1 VNNDLLRYLIDLL
14 PIIPGGVL
22 NMAFVKSKFLQ
33 SWAQPLDGGL
43 VLSDGKRLF
52 GANKTWKGV
61 IGMIVFT
68 AICTIVLNIY
78 PTQYAAFRSG
88 RSLHDI
94 PYEGLYG
101 ATLGLAYVLAEL
113 PNSFIKR
120 RLDIAPGKNATGIK
134 GILFTIIDQADSIIG
149 GAIVISLYTPMSTY
163 HFWQL
168 VLVASAIHY
177 AVNVLL
183 YFVRL
188 KSQAG

>member
-1 VNNDLLRYLIDLL
+1 MV
-14 PIIPGGVL
+14 
-22 NMAFVKSKFLQ
+22 FVKSRFLQ
-33 SWAQPLDGGL
+33 SLSKPLDRGV
-43 VLSDGKRLF
+43 VLGDGKRLF
-52 GANKTWKGV
+52 GANKTWKGL

-78 PTQYAAFRSG
+78 PEQSSAFRSG

-94 PYEGLYG
+94 PYQALYG
-101 ATLGLAYVLAEL
+101 ASLGLAYVLAEL

-120 RLDIAPGKNATGIK
+120 RLDIAPGKNATGMK
-134 GILFTIIDQADSIIG
+134 GILFTVIDQADSIIG
-149 GAIVISLYTPMSTY
+149 GAIVISLYNPMACY
-163 HFWQL
+163 QFWQL

-177 AVNVLL
+177 TINVLL

>member
-1 VNNDLLRYLIDLL
+1 MNNDLLRYLIDLL
-14 PIIPGGVL
+14 PIIPGGIL

-33 SWAQPLDGGL
+33 SWAKPVDGGL

-52 GANKTWKGV
+52 GANKTWKGL

-68 AICTIVLNIY
+68 VICTIVLNIF
-78 PTQYAAFRSG
+78 PTQSAAFRSG
-88 RSLHDI
+88 RSLNDI

-101 ATLGLAYVLAEL
+101 ASLGLVYTLFEL

-134 GILFTIIDQADSIIG
+134 GILFTVIDQTDSIIG
-149 GAIVISLYTPMSTY
+149 SAIVLSLYTPMSSY
-163 HFWQL
+163 QFWQL
-168 VLVASAIHY
+168 VLVASVIKYAI
-177 AVNVLL
+177 NVLL

>member
-1 VNNDLLRYLIDLL
+1 VNNDLLRYLCDLL
-14 PIIPGGVL
+14 PIIPGGIL
-22 NMAFVKSKFLQ
+22 NMAFVKTRFLQ
-33 SWAQPLDGGL
+33 SLSKPLDGGL

-68 AICTIVLNIY
+68 ALCTIVLNIF
-78 PTQYAAFRSG
+78 PDQSTAFRSG
-88 RSLHDI
+88 RSLNDI

-101 ATLGLAYVLAEL
+101 ASLGLAYVLAEL

-149 GAIVISLYTPMSTY
+149 GAIVISIYTPMSTY

-168 VLVASAIHY
+168 VLAASAIHY

>member
-1 VNNDLLRYLIDLL
+1 MSNDLLRYLCDLL

-22 NMAFVKSKFLQ
+22 NMVFVKSKFLQ
-33 SWAQPLDGGL
+33 SWSKPLDGGL

-52 GANKTWKGV
+52 GANKTWKGL

-78 PTQYAAFRSG
+78 PEQSTAFRSG
-88 RSLHDI
+88 RSLYDI

-101 ATLGLAYVLAEL
+101 ASLGLAYILAEL

-120 RLDIAPGKNATGIK
+120 RIDIAPGKNATGIK

-149 GAIVISLYTPMSTY
+149 GAIVISLYTPISFY
-163 HFWQL
+163 HFCLL

-177 AVNVLL
+177 AVNLLL
-183 YFVRL
+183 YFIRL

>member
-1 VNNDLLRYLIDLL
+1 
-14 PIIPGGVL
+14 
-22 NMAFVKSKFLQ
+22 M
-33 SWAQPLDGGL
+33 
-43 VLSDGKRLF
+43 LSDGKRLF
-52 GANKTWKGV
+52 GANKTWKGL

-68 AICTIVLNIY
+68 AICTIILNIF
-78 PTQYAAFRSG
+78 PDQSSAFRSG
-88 RSLHDI
+88 RSLNDI

-101 ATLGLAYVLAEL
+101 ASLGLAYVLAEL

-134 GILFTIIDQADSIIG
+134 GILFTVIDQADSIIG
-149 GAIVISLYTPMSTY
+149 GAIVISIYTPMSSY

-177 AVNVLL
+177 AINVVL

>member
-1 VNNDLLRYLIDLL
+1 MV
-14 PIIPGGVL
+14 
-22 NMAFVKSKFLQ
+22 FVKTRFLQ
-33 SWAQPLDGGL
+33 SLSKPLDGGL
-43 VLSDGKRLF
+43 VLSDGRRLF

-68 AICTIVLNIY
+68 AICTIVLNIF
-78 PTQYAAFRSG
+78 PEQSAVFRSG
-88 RSLHDI
+88 RSLNDM

-101 ATLGLAYVLAEL
+101 ASLGLAYVLAEL

-134 GILFTIIDQADSIIG
+134 GILFTVIDQADSIIG
-149 GAIVISLYTPMSTY
+149 GAIVISIYTPMSAY
-163 HFWQL
+163 RFWQL

-177 AVNVLL
+177 AINVLL

>member
-1 VNNDLLRYLIDLL
+1 MV
-14 PIIPGGVL
+14 
-22 NMAFVKSKFLQ
+22 FVKTKFLQ
-33 SWAQPLDGGL
+33 SLSRPLDGGL

-52 GANKTWKGV
+52 GANKTWKGL

-68 AICTIVLNIY
+68 AICTVVLNVF
-78 PTQYAAFRSG
+78 PEQSATFRSG
-88 RSLHDI
+88 RSLNDI

-101 ATLGLAYVLAEL
+101 VSLGLAYTLAEL

-134 GILFTIIDQADSIIG
+134 GILFTVIDQADSIIG
-149 GAIVISLYTPMSTY
+149 GAIVIGIYTSMSSY
-163 HFWQL
+163 QFWQL
-168 VLVASAIHY
+168 VLVASVIKYAI
-177 AVNVLL
+177 NVLL